1 MQGTGNLN
9 RREEK
14 DEEEKMR
21 KVEKWVLIDT
31 FL

>member
-1 MQGTGNLN
+1 MQGTLNLN

-21 KVEKWVLIDT
+21 KVEKWVFIDK